1 MFCIVSLIY
10 FLEQAATMPSF
21 RNPVPATAAC
31 YEHPFSSSAASH
43 SDQSLNI
50 HGSSSTFNVYNYYSS
65 GRGGTVHSSKVSSA
79 YVTPGQSVTSPP
91 FKMSGRLSRHPSKA
105 LSCRSPSPQLSTPL
119 VARSPDLVAPSP
131 QPSTPLVAR
140 SPDLVAE
147 TAEDVTESD

>member
-1 MFCIVSLIY
+1 
-10 FLEQAATMPSF
+10 MPSF

-31 YEHPFSSSAASH
+31 YEHPFSSSAAASY

-91 FKMSGRLSRHPSKA
+91 FKMSGRLSHTVGQRQCF
-105 LSCRSPSPQLSTPL
+105 LNVELRTRQ
-119 VARSPDLVAPSP
+119 RGDLC
-131 QPSTPLVAR
+131 
-140 SPDLVAE
+140 
-147 TAEDVTESD
+147 